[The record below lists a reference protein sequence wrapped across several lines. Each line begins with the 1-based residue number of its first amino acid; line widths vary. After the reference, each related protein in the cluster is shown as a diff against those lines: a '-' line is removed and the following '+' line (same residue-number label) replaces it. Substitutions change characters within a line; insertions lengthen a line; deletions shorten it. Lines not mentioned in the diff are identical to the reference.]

1 MRLPDI
7 FFRTVATPVIFAL
20 AVLGFHFFLRG
31 HNAPGGG
38 FVAGL
43 IVATA
48 ALLARMARARRLLAF
63 RSETLVPLGLLVA
76 VITGIVPMLLGFPF
90 LKSAFGHLDWPIV
103 GEFEWATAVLF
114 DLGVFLVVS
123 GTTVTIIDLLAEDDK
138 LTQMGKD
145 EAGGEGG

>member
-43 IVATA
+43 IVAAA
-48 ALLARMARARRLLAF
+48 ALLARMARARRLLVF

-90 LKSAFGHLDWPIV
+90 LKSAFGHLDWPMV

-138 LTQMGKD
+138 LTRMGKD
-145 EAGGEGG
+145 EAGGG